1 MVGSKAAIEVA
12 KTVIEVADVAWTAM
26 EFGHHHHLHTHD
38 QEETG
43 TQAKA
48 AESMSVD
55 EELVA
60 LRSENRR
67 LKSLLEHNLKL
78 LQNLSESPPLMSDC
92 PPDLYARLAATVDSE
107 KFLSQLKSLQEATRN
122 GATPGFPFKEATGD
136 DLHTVEVLIKVDQE
150 EPSRWVWVTE
160 EMIHGNTEEH
170 SGIDNECYVV
180 INEDQVVDAVAT
192 FMAKCITANPKS
204 QKLSPEALQKAV
216 TQALGGGGVSKFERA
231 MGIWH
236 AWQLFY
242 ALSTWGI
249 ALAGL
254 YKTRAVWKY
263 AAVGVHK
270 TSKVVLRAL

>member
-26 EFGHHHHLHTHD
+26 EFNHHHLHTHD

-55 EELVA
+55 EELIA

-122 GATPGFPFKEATGD
+122 GAAPGFPFKEA
-136 DLHTVEVLIKVDQE
+136 TVEVLIKVDQE

-180 INEDQVVDAVAT
+180 INEDQVIDAVAT

-204 QKLSPEALQKAV
+204 QVSTCEFSAI

-231 MGIWH
+231 MDIWH

>member
-1 MVGSKAAIEVA
+1 
-12 KTVIEVADVAWTAM
+12 M
-26 EFGHHHHLHTHD
+26 EFNHHHLHTHD

-55 EELVA
+55 EELIA

-67 LKSLLEHNLKL
+67 LKSLL
-78 LQNLSESPPLMSDC
+78 
-92 PPDLYARLAATVDSE
+92 LYARLAATVDSE

-122 GATPGFPFKEATGD
+122 GAAPGFPFKEATGD

-180 INEDQVVDAVAT
+180 INEDQVIDAVAT

-204 QKLSPEALQKAV
+204 QKFSPEALQKAI

-231 MGIWH
+231 MDIWH